1 MLCAIARIDA
11 QARKQLVALQHV
23 TERFGITLNELY
35 GHITI
40 ATYIGDDAEAFIA
53 SCKKII
59 SAYSPFSIYYEKVE
73 VLGAT
78 SIIVATPRNE
88 KVLFDLHHAIA
99 TQWGPYLDR
108 WTNKESW
115 QPHTTLVYNPQI
127 DLHVIAEDMRRNFI
141 PFSAQVTKIEFS
153 MVTENDYIIIDSID
167 MLQRKI

>member
-11 QARKQLVALQHV
+11 QAREQLAALQHV

-40 ATYIGDDAEAFIA
+40 ATYIGDDVDAFIA

-59 SAYSPFSIYYEKVE
+59 SAYAPFSVYYEKIE
-73 VLGAT
+73 VLSAT
-78 SIIVATPRNE
+78 SIIVASTRNE

-108 WTNKESW
+108 WTNNEFW
-115 QPHTTLVYNPQI
+115 QPHTTLMYNPQM
-127 DLHVIAEDMRRNFI
+127 DLHVIAEDMRRKFI
-141 PFSAQVTKIEFS
+141 PFSAKVNKIEFS
-153 MVTENDYIIIDSID
+153 LVTENDYIIMDSID
-167 MLQRKI
+167 LLQK